1 MDLSHASYQPLL
13 PYQNVSTTG
22 EILASP
28 AGAHPEKIGLID
40 GARKWTFAD
49 LDQLANQF
57 AHALLDNFGDGIG
70 PVGIIGKNSA
80 EYLIAHFGTSRT
92 GTYTINFPTRCS
104 IEDLVYTVNL
114 TQPSVLV
121 VDEGCLD
128 IVEAARAKF
137 ETEPSYL
144 SIGQQKIE
152 PSIEFWKFF
161 ESQPS
166 TNLTIEIKPE
176 DNGTIIFTGG
186 TTGRPKATI
195 SSHYARAVSAMA
207 GVEDFRVDSDLV
219 AGYSVPFTH
228 TAGLCS
234 WLQPAVLAGCTG
246 VIIPKWEPELF
257 MQLVEQHGI
266 NMIFA
271 VPSQLAMLL
280 DHPTFEPERLRSLER
295 IIIGG
300 APLAK
305 SLIERAEAAM
315 PWMYCGRAYGSTE
328 TGHLA
333 AQIKSD
339 RDVVYDA
346 YNQPGGRIEIEI
358 FKEPGVVAEIG
369 ETGEIA
375 TRGPHLLTGYLNDKE
390 SEATYFKSDETDGQ
404 WGWMGDLA
412 VKHEGYFSINGRS
425 KHMILSGGLNI
436 YPAELEE
443 ILSSHTAVADCVVFG
458 IEDETWGE
466 TPVAAIVAKSTP
478 VDTEE
483 ILKFVADKVA
493 GYKQPRK
500 IFIIDEI
507 SRTGAG
513 KARVDQVKQQCLD
526 MA

>member
-1 MDLSHASYQPLL
+1 M
-13 PYQNVSTTG
+13 
-22 EILASP
+22 
-28 AGAHPEKIGLID
+28 
-40 GARKWTFAD
+40 
-49 LDQLANQF
+49 DQLANQF